1 MLRLTPYQVFTF
13 TLSPL
18 KKNNP
23 AQAIAPMVQKKRIK
37 AFLFPLVSAMAPN
50 IGDTHAIIKNAKAML
65 QDAIDSEANDL
76 PNNEIWSGTHAVK
89 YAGKIALVIIK
100 L

>member
-1 MLRLTPYQVFTF
+1 
-13 TLSPL
+13 
-18 KKNNP
+18 
-23 AQAIAPMVQKKRIK
+23 
-37 AFLFPLVSAMAPN
+37 MAPN